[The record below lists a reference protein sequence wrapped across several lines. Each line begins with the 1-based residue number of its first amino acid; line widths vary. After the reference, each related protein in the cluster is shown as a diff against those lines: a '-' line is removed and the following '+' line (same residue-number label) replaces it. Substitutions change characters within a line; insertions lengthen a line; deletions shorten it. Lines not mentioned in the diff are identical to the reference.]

1 MEVPPPLERRQMES
15 TQGDE
20 HVLHIFISNQ
30 SMAMTIAEIE
40 VTIDGQ
46 QIFHREMA
54 TGTQHNWTEVTIPA
68 RSGEHIIVL
77 TEAKTQTRT
86 SKTINAD
93 RELWIVVM
101 FSSPP
106 DEFKIDVFD
115 HPVAFM

>member
-1 MEVPPPLERRQMES
+1 MES

-54 TGTQHNWTEVTIPA
+54 TGTQYNVLGCYREC
-68 RSGEHIIVL
+68 SGESAPRW
-77 TEAKTQTRT
+77 TPTR
-86 SKTINAD
+86 
-93 RELWIVVM
+93 
-101 FSSPP
+101 P
-106 DEFKIDVFD
+106 
-115 HPVAFM
+115 